1 MCSVGE
7 GGLGGGSLARLLA
20 QPARHIQAVDD
31 ALADVYGDPPWEPDG
46 DPLGGLVATI
56 LSQNTSDINSDRAY
70 FSLRGSF
77 PTWEA
82 VLQAPHDQL
91 ADTIRSGGLAQLK
104 ALRILEALATL
115 QQRFGRL
122 DLDWLADVQVPE
134 ARAILTGLHGV
145 GAKTA
150 SCVLLFN
157 LGKPAFPVD
166 THVHRLSLRIGFAGP
181 KMSPAAVQ
189 DLVEASIAPE
199 RTYPLHVNLIR
210 HGRQVCKALRPQCGD
225 CRIRRLCRYGSEHDL
240 HAANC

>member
-1 MCSVGE
+1 MCSGGE
-7 GGLGGGSLARLLA
+7 RGRGGGSLARLLA
-20 QPARHIQAVDD
+20 QPARHIQAVDA

-56 LSQNTSDINSDRAY
+56 LSQNTSDINSERAY
-70 FSLRGSF
+70 SSLRSRF

-82 VLQAPHDQL
+82 VLRAPQDQV
-91 ADTIRSGGLAQLK
+91 ADAIRSGGLAQIK
-104 ALRILEALATL
+104 AARIQEALATL
-115 QQRFGRL
+115 YQRYGHL
-122 DLDWLADVQVPE
+122 DLDWLSGTQVPE

-166 THVHRLSLRIGFAGP
+166 THVYRLSLRIGFAGP

-210 HGRQVCKALRPQCGD
+210 HGRQVCKALRPECGD
-225 CRIRRLCRYGSEHDL
+225 CPIRRLCWYGTERELRADR
-240 HAANC
+240 